1 MHMILYRGTLKSCN
15 YRCSYCPFSKHRR
28 NQRELARDREQWFS
42 FIKRF
47 QEQAER
53 YNIRALMV
61 TPYGE
66 ALVHPWYWEG
76 LAQVSALPWV
86 EAAGAQTNLGFQAAE
101 AMRIFAENGGSLSKL
116 RLWATFHPEMTSVQA
131 FVKNCRQLWKAGVQ
145 ISAGAVG
152 VPEHTGL
159 LQQLRK
165 ELPKDIYLWINQM
178 DGLGRPY
185 ARKEIQAFSEIDP
198 YFYRELQPHPA
209 DVSQCQ
215 GRYFVEG
222 DGRLRLCNI
231 SSAGTCS
238 RKRCSCYLAYGGRD
252 NLENQMLFGPWPLFR
267 IPRRP
272 RAVFLD
278 IEGTLLSDTRKQPSR
293 QRGRDISAEMQ
304 AALEVLVKREKTL
317 LFFATTLPYKDARQ
331 RCRSIWHLFSG
342 GVFAGGAHIFLNLTK
357 GEESD
362 RKTDFVSGNVPDES
376 VECVTGPDDPV
387 SRDRKKGQKVLKEI
401 FYDMD
406 EKIVQYLEN
415 FREKPFVRMLVYRN
429 AEGRVYKIT
438 LLHAWQRPWTRQ
450 EAEKVMADLPEPAGR
465 QVRCVL
471 EDYCMQIIAAEAGKA
486 AGVRMICEWLR
497 IPLNE
502 IFTAGDSEEDIEMLQ
517 FNEIDFNII
526 YKNISAKA
534 GNRALNRK

>member
-1 MHMILYRGTLKSCN
+1 MTE
-15 YRCSYCPFSKHRR
+15 
-28 NQRELARDREQWFS
+28 RELDRDRKQWFS
-42 FIKRF
+42 FICRF

-53 YNIRALMV
+53 RNIRALML

-66 ALVHPWYWEG
+66 ALVHSWYWEG

-86 EAAGAQTNLGFQAAE
+86 DAAGAQTNLGFQAAE

-116 RLWATFHPEMTSVQA
+116 RLWATFHPQMTSVQA
-131 FVKNCRQLWKAGVQ
+131 FAEKCRQLWKAGVQ
-145 ISAGAVG
+145 ICAGAVG

-165 ELPKDIYLWINQM
+165 ELPEGIYLWINQM

-185 ARKEIQAFSEIDP
+185 AGKEIQAFSEIDP

-231 SSAGTCS
+231 SSADACS

-278 IEGTLLSDTRKQPSR
+278 IEGTLLPAKGRKDKQYAKSQPDSH
-293 QRGRDISAEMQ
+293 GCRDISAEMQ

-317 LFFATTLPYKDARQ
+317 LFFATTLPYEEARR

-342 GVFAGGAHIFLNLTK
+342 GVFAGGAHVFFNLAK
-357 GEESD
+357 AGPD
-362 RKTDFVSGNVPDES
+362 RKTAFVSGNVPDQS
-376 VECVTGPDDPV
+376 VECVAGSDDPAENATGL
-387 SRDRKKGQKVLKEI
+387 DREKGQKALREF
-401 FYDMD
+401 FYDMG
-406 EKIVQYLEN
+406 EEIVQYLEH
-415 FREKPFVRMLVYRN
+415 FREKPYVRMLVYQN

-438 LLHAWQRPWTRQ
+438 LLHAQQRPWTRQ
-450 EAEKVMADLPEPAGR
+450 EAETVMAGLPEPAER

-502 IFTAGDSEEDIEMLQ
+502 IFTAGDSEEDREMLQ
-517 FNEIDFNII
+517 LNEIDFNNM
-526 YKNISAKA
+526 YKNCMT
-534 GNRALNRK
+534 N